1 MSHLHLALALGGHRT
16 GATAPWAD
24 LAAEAESG
32 LLDLVTLDAPAGTP
46 ADAPDDEL
54 AAVRAATRLAAS
66 TRSIGLL
73 PAVRAGLSEPGR
85 LAGAVEEL
93 DRASGGRAGV
103 LLQVPVPADEQGWV
117 RAVRRRWSAG
127 ADGPVVAL
135 PGRPGRG
142 PRALPS
148 AAADLGFVVPRTTVE
163 VHQLVAAARTE
174 GAPRHLF
181 GDLVVVLDDDADRAR
196 DRADLLAASAPTTV
210 PTTAPTTAPEGTRVF
225 AGTPSQL
232 ADLALAWRAAG
243 LSGLRL
249 HPAEPLRDLLATTRG
264 LVPELQRRG
273 AHRRSGSE
281 PGLRERLLAETTRR
295 AAGPERSPRSTS
307 RAA

>member
-16 GATAPWAD
+16 GATASWAA
-24 LAAEAESG
+24 LAAEAERG
-32 LLDLVTLDAPAGTP
+32 LLDLVTLDAPAGAP
-46 ADAPDDEL
+46 DDAPVDAPVDAPDDEL
-54 AAVRAATRLAAS
+54 AAVSAATRLATT

-85 LAGAVEEL
+85 LAGAVEQL

-135 PGRPGRG
+135 PGRSGRG

-148 AAADLGFVVPRTTVE
+148 SAADLGFVAPRTTVD
-163 VHQLVAAARTE
+163 VHQLVAAARTG
-174 GAPRHLF
+174 GAPRHLL
-181 GDLVVVLDDDADRAR
+181 GDLVVVLDDDAGRAR
-196 DRADLLAASAPTTV
+196 HRADLRAADLPA
-210 PTTAPTTAPEGTRVF
+210 TAPEGARVF

-273 AHRRSGSE
+273 AFRRSGSE
-281 PGLRERLLAETTRR
+281 PGLRQRIAAEPAERC
-295 AAGPERSPRSTS
+295 AA
-307 RAA
+307 

>member
-16 GATAPWAD
+16 GATASWAA
-24 LAAEAESG
+24 LAAEAERG
-32 LLDLVTLDAPAGTP
+32 LLDLVTVETSADASTG
-46 ADAPDDEL
+46 APDDEL
-54 AAVRAATRLAAS
+54 AAVSAATRLAAA

-85 LAGAVEEL
+85 LARAVEEL
-93 DRASGGRAGV
+93 DRVSGGRAGV

-135 PGRPGRG
+135 PGRAGRG

-148 AAADLGFVVPRTTVE
+148 SAADLGFVAPRTTVD
-163 VHQLVAAARTE
+163 VHQLVAAARTG
-174 GAPRHLF
+174 GAPRHLL
-181 GDLVVVLDDDADRAR
+181 GELVVVLDDDAERAR
-196 DRADLLAASAPTTV
+196 HRADRRAADLPASAP
-210 PTTAPTTAPEGTRVF
+210 EGARVF

-273 AHRRSGSE
+273 AFRRSSSE
-281 PGLRERLLAETTRR
+281 PGLRERLGAEPAERC
-295 AAGPERSPRSTS
+295 AA
-307 RAA
+307 

>member
-1 MSHLHLALALGGHRT
+1 MSHLHLALALGGHHA

-24 LAAEAESG
+24 LAAEAERG
-32 LLDLVTLDAPAGTP
+32 LLDLLTLDAPAGTP
-46 ADAPDDEL
+46 ADEL
-54 AAVRAATRLAAS
+54 GAVRAATRLAAA
-66 TRSIGLL
+66 TRSTGLL
-73 PAVRAGLSEPGR
+73 PVVRAGLSEPGR
-85 LAGAVEEL
+85 LATAVEEL
-93 DRASGGRAGV
+93 DRASGGRGGV

-117 RAVRRRWSAG
+117 RAVRRRWSAEG
-127 ADGPVVAL
+127 TGPVVAL

-148 AAADLGFVVPRTTVE
+148 SAADLGFVAPRTTVD

-174 GAPRHLF
+174 GAPRHLL
-181 GDLVVVLDDDADRAR
+181 GDLVVVLEDDAARAR
-196 DRADLLAASAPTTV
+196 DRADLAAASLPA
-210 PTTAPTTAPEGTRVF
+210 TAPEGARVF

-243 LSGLRL
+243 LQGLRL

-273 AHRRSGSE
+273 AFRRSISE
-281 PGLRERLLAETTRR
+281 PGLRDRLRADPAGPAEPAGSAERR
-295 AAGPERSPRSTS
+295 AA
-307 RAA
+307 

>member
-1 MSHLHLALALGGHRT
+1 MSHLHLAVALGGHRT

-24 LAAEAESG
+24 LAAEADSG
-32 LLDLVTLDAPAGTP
+32 LLDLVTLDAPA
-46 ADAPDDEL
+46 DEL
-54 AAVRAATRLAAS
+54 TAVSAAAHLVAT

-117 RAVRRRWSAG
+117 RAVRRRWATRAG
-127 ADGPVVAL
+127 GAEGPVVAL

-142 PRALPS
+142 LRSLPS
-148 AAADLGFVVPRTTVE
+148 SAADLGFVAPRTTVD
-163 VHQLVAAARTE
+163 VHQLVAAARPG
-174 GAPRHLF
+174 GAPRHLLA
-181 GDLVVVLDDDADRAR
+181 DLVVVLDDDADRAR
-196 DRADLLAASAPTTV
+196 HRAERRAADLPA
-210 PTTAPTTAPEGTRVF
+210 TAPEGARVF

-273 AHRRSGSE
+273 AFRRSSSE
-281 PGLRERLLAETTRR
+281 PGLRERLGAEPAERC
-295 AAGPERSPRSTS
+295 AA
-307 RAA
+307 